1 MKCFLKVKM
10 FLIKVSYPIKSQQQ
24 KRNSWVM
31 NLLKYLNLW
40 KQLASPLSLGSVAAL
55 GGGLTDYSLSLSAY

>member
-40 KQLASPLSLGSVAAL
+40 KQLASPLSLGQR
-55 GGGLTDYSLSLSAY
+55 GGAGGRFD